1 MTSRNCKIVFR
12 TKRTR
17 LKMRF
22 PSIPR
27 FEGYF
32 FTTKLVNGMLWGR
45 GPTCHWHG
53 LIHLERWYKDI
64 PSKCILLR
72 TWNGHWDLG
81 MWLCSVVLLNLNHF
95 IRWHIIT
102 LLVIAISIV
111 LPHCLCHIIQLIVSI
126 CTQCVGSFINSKWPI
141 VKAFYGSNCLMDRCI
156 LCNGQQK
163 TNYVPFVYYRKKTE
177 KG

>member
-1 MTSRNCKIVFR
+1 MGAWPHMSLTRIDSPREVVQKISHQNASY
-12 TKRTR
+12 
-17 LKMRF
+17 M
-22 PSIPR
+22 
-27 FEGYF
+27 
-32 FTTKLVNGMLWGR
+32 
-45 GPTCHWHG
+45 
-53 LIHLERWYKDI
+53 D
-64 PSKCILLR
+64 
-72 TWNGHWDLG
+72 NGHWDLG
-81 MWLCSVVLLNLNHF
+81 MWLCSVVLLNLNHL

-163 TNYVPFVYYRKKTE
+163 TNYVSCVYYRENLKKT
-177 KG
+177 KIGNISLLPSLCLQTFTFYAGRRKCNTSRICCRVQ